1 MRSSM
6 LLVVLFLASAATAAE
21 PGATWMKVLIDG
33 RKIGHLVQTREV
45 SGDRVTTT
53 ERMEA
58 AIDRAGI
65 SIAMTTEERSVETR
79 DGRPLSFVSKAG
91 LSGVTTLTEGE
102 IAGDTLRVKTTS
114 FGRTD
119 DRTMPWPAGAVL
131 SEGVRLAE
139 ERHGLAPGTRYEMLA
154 FEPSNLIAV
163 PVRTHVVGIE
173 RVTLGLVAEDL
184 VRIEQRIE
192 LPGAPIEA
200 LAWVDSTHALRKT
213 VLPLLGMSFEMIAC
227 DEACAKAP
235 NQPADLLDRTMVAA
249 PRALT
254 REERA
259 NEVETT
265 LELEGTAEATL
276 PSVGEQRST
285 RDGARA
291 WRVNINPDA
300 VRDRTPPKAGDR
312 AATRWLESDEAEVA
326 ALARTAA
333 GEAKGDFARMSALE
347 RHVRGY
353 ISNKSLRV
361 GYASAL
367 ETVRSREGDCTEH
380 ALLLAA
386 LGRALGI
393 PTRVVNGLAYAE
405 SFAGRSNVFVPHA
418 WVQAWIGDRWES
430 FDAAL
435 PGYDAAHIAF
445 AVNDGDPAGFYSS
458 VNLLGNVVVSGFR
471 TGSAQ

>member
-1 MRSSM
+1 MRIA
-6 LLVVLFLASAATAAE
+6 LLPLVLLLAANAAAAE
-21 PGATWMKVLIDG
+21 AETTGMKVLIDG

-45 SGDRVTTT
+45 DGDRVTTT

-79 DGRPLSFVSKAG
+79 DGRPVSFSSEAG
-91 LSGVTTLTEGE
+91 LSGVTTTTHGE
-102 IAGDTLRVKTTS
+102 VVGNEARVTTTS

-119 DRTMPWPAGAVL
+119 ERTIPWPAGAVL
-131 SEGVRLAE
+131 SEGARLAE
-139 ERHGLAPGTRYEMLA
+139 SRHGLAPGTTFEMLA

-163 PVRTHVVGIE
+163 PVRTRVVGPE
-173 RVTLGLVAEDL
+173 RVTTGLVVEEL
-184 VRIEQRIE
+184 IRIEQRIE
-192 LPGAPIEA
+192 LPGSPIEA
-200 LAWVDSTHALRKT
+200 LAWVDSKHQLRKT
-213 VLPLLGMSFEMIAC
+213 VLPLLGMSFEMVAC

-249 PRALT
+249 PRALS
-254 REERA
+254 RDERA
-259 NEVETT
+259 NEIETSIALT
-265 LELEGTAEATL
+265 GTSEATL

-300 VRDRTPPKAGDR
+300 VRDRSPPKPADS
-312 AATRWLESDEAEVA
+312 AATRWLESDAPEVG
-326 ALARTAA
+326 ALARKGA
-333 GEAKGDFARMSALE
+333 GNAKGDFARMSALE
-347 RHVRGY
+347 SHVRGY
-353 ISNKSLRV
+353 ISRKSLRV

-386 LGRALGI
+386 LGRSLGI
-393 PTRVVNGLAYAE
+393 PTRVVNGLAYADE
-405 SFAGRSNVFVPHA
+405 FAGRSHVFVPHA

-435 PGYDAAHIAF
+435 PGYDAVHIAF

-458 VNLLGNVVVSGFR
+458 VNLLGNIVISGFR